1 MKSETV
7 LLELDCRIFVK
18 EREREDEERKRKEKI
33 GRFVEIILGY
43 LVLLASSLSE
53 VEKLTEVATRF

>member
-1 MKSETV
+1 M
-7 LLELDCRIFVK
+7 K
-18 EREREDEERKRKEKI
+18 EREREEEEEERRRKERI
-33 GRFVEIILGY
+33 RRFVEIILGY